1 MQNFDTFAH
10 VFSFF
15 VKSHYNQFYVINI
28 DKSIQE
34 NTIDE
39 DTTKMIENVK
49 EFHTMRHQLCG
60 KIFDYLKKDKLLNTL
75 VSARGLEQFDIVPN
89 NSLCSISG
97 VKLNAKSGI
106 LLYVNSSQVQC
117 ITVHKRYKQILYN
130 FWYLVH
136 FVDEIM
142 VDISIWLKKNMYTS
156 SSSVIAKIIHHQ
168 DQLFIK
174 QGYVK
179 LKNINKYIQS
189 EMSRLPINHSVSR
202 IE

>member
-39 DTTKMIENVK
+39 DTTKLIENVK

-106 LLYVNSSQVQC
+106 LLYVISSQVQC